1 MTRKSLGFVPL
12 IWECAFCNTQNPG
25 PIKSCTG
32 CGAPQP
38 EDVEFLQVDEER
50 FNFIKD
56 EALIRE
62 AKAGPNIHCP
72 FCGTRNLSTA
82 ELCKKCGGELAM
94 SGKARQAGGR
104 VRTVTEARE
113 KRAAA
118 PEAPKPKKK
127 VSPLVPIGILLFLIA
142 CVAGVFLLFF
152 RTDDV
157 TASVT
162 GVEWERSIA
171 VEEYTTYTDSDWR
184 DEVPQGA
191 SIRTCSMEYRY
202 TSAEPEPNATE
213 VCGEPY
219 TEDTGTG
226 VGEVV
231 QDCEYKVYDDY
242 CEFTAMGWIVVE
254 TVTETGS
261 DMVPIW
267 PSLNLNSD
275 QREGEREESYR
286 IFFAGDGETYTYT
299 TTDEQLFR
307 RAQPGTRWSLKINQL
322 GGVQGLEPSN

>member
-38 EDVEFLQVDEER
+38 ADVEFLQVDEER

-82 ELCKKCGGELAM
+82 ELCKKCGGELGM
-94 SGKARQAGGR
+94 GGKTRQAGGK
-104 VRTVTEARE
+104 VRTVSEARE
-113 KRAAA
+113 RT
-118 PEAPKPKKK
+118 PVVTDESKPKKK
-127 VSPLVPIGILLFLIA
+127 VSPLIPFGILLFLIS
-142 CVAGVFLLFF
+142 CVVGVFLLFF
-152 RTDDV
+152 RTNDV

-171 VEEYTTYTDSDWR
+171 VEEYKTYTDRDWR
-184 DEVPQGA
+184 DEIPQGA
-191 SIRTCSMEYRY
+191 TIRACSMEFRY
-202 TSAEPEPNATE
+202 TASEPERNATE

-231 QDCEYKVYDDY
+231 QDCEYQVYGDY
-242 CEFTAMGWIVVE
+242 CEFTAMDWIVVE

-261 DMVPIW
+261 NMVPNW
-267 PSLNLNSD
+267 PSLNLDSD

-286 IFFAGDGETYTYT
+286 IFFTGDGDNFTYT
-299 TTDEQLFR
+299 TTDEGLFT
-307 RAQPGTRWSLKINQL
+307 RAQPGTRWTLKINQL